1 MQPTQ
6 LILAI
11 FALFSTTAIAT
22 PTPAPDVS
30 LEARGFICDFLG
42 SFSGDACNSLCKQ
55 EGNGKGGHCIGT
67 LIWHQFG
74 MIRLKNLLL

>member
-6 LILAI
+6 LFLAV
-11 FALFSTTAIAT
+11 FALFSATAMAA
-22 PTPAPDVS
+22 PSPAPVS

-67 LIWHQFG
+67 LISHRFG
-74 MIRLKNLLL
+74 MIRLKSLLL